1 LRARPSR
8 LWLASLSSRVTRAS
22 SSQPSSHA
30 VLFCLSS
37 ARSCRCDRSGLR
49 VGVGVEVGH
58 GLGLG
63 LGPPRDCTTRQRR
76 APKHVH
82 RAARLPA
89 SPPLPAAQLHRRVCK
104 CQRKESPNF
113 DRRRV
118 RKERRASS
126 RPNARQRPAG
136 NVTSARGRLPAS
148 PPLRAAKLESCPQ
161 SHAVSA
167 SMEMRIR
174 ALDED
179 DRLHL
184 VLEHTKDTM
193 REIAVSTSEFE
204 HRGTEA
210 VADICERG
218 RAHARKQIQRAR
230 PMRRCTGASLA
241 CSRTRHAARGMR
253 ASKKICL
260 PVGPRATQAGSP
272 CPGAALRLL

>member
-1 LRARPSR
+1 M
-8 LWLASLSSRVTRAS
+8 LS
-22 SSQPSSHA
+22 
-30 VLFCLSS
+30 CLSS

-49 VGVGVEVGH
+49 VGVGVEVGY

-89 SPPLPAAQLHRRVCK
+89 SPPLPAAQLHRRVCNVNAK
-104 CQRKESPNF
+104 
-113 DRRRV
+113 
-118 RKERRASS
+118 RAQTLTAGVFEKNDGHP
-126 RPNARQRPAG
+126 RARMHAKDQPAMLL
-136 NVTSARGRLPAS
+136 ARGRLPAS

-184 VLEHTKDTM
+184 VLEHTKDTL

-204 HRGTEA
+204 HY
-210 VADICERG
+210 
-218 RAHARKQIQRAR
+218 
-230 PMRRCTGASLA
+230 
-241 CSRTRHAARGMR
+241 
-253 ASKKICL
+253 
-260 PVGPRATQAGSP
+260 TQAYSWVE
-272 CPGAALRLL
+272 